1 MTLQYTSIYC
11 ISFYCGR
18 APTGATPTYASRN
31 SSMHVQ
37 NGAVWAPSLGGHGAP
52 DIIPMGLKVT
62 PRDTGATLAVSVKAR
77 IRQVKADL
85 KQAKVARAAA
95 KASAIEA
102 AAAAARREQLNDE
115 SNARIS
121 QMYVTVGS
129 LLPPPNMDHRIMGD
143 TRHRRP
149 NAI

>member
-1 MTLQYTSIYC
+1 MSRCHETVTETLDTRQ
-11 ISFYCGR
+11 
-18 APTGATPTYASRN
+18 TGHRSLST
-31 SSMHVQ
+31 HL
-37 NGAVWAPSLGGHGAP
+37 PSPH
-52 DIIPMGLKVT
+52 
-62 PRDTGATLAVSVKAR
+62 TGATLAVSVKAR

-102 AAAAARREQLNDE
+102 AAAAAASAAAARREQLNDE

-129 LLPPPNMDHRIMGD
+129 LLPPPEHG
-143 TRHRRP
+143 P
-149 NAI
+149 